1 MSKSKPDFNQEAMN
15 VTEMEDMKDMKDM
28 ENTKDIT
35 MEASASETN
44 AYQLTEDEQ
53 RVCNEIFNKLIDVIN
68 SFTETENRILDLY
81 YGSGNNRKHSVE
93 ELVEKFDITAERI
106 AQMDESVSQV
116 FRPYQNDERYK
127 HLFNAEC

>member
-15 VTEMEDMKDMKDM
+15 VKEIEDMKD
-28 ENTKDIT
+28 TKDIT

-81 YGSGNNRKHSVE
+81 YGSENNRKHSVE

>member
-1 MSKSKPDFNQEAMN
+1 
-15 VTEMEDMKDMKDM
+15 MKDMKEM
-28 ENTKDIT
+28 ENMKDIN
-35 MEASASETN
+35 MEVSASETN
-44 AYQLTEDEQ
+44 AYQLKEDEQ
-53 RVCNEIFNKLIDVIN
+53 RVVNEIFNKLMDVVN

-106 AQMDESVSQV
+106 VEMDESISQV

-127 HLFNAEC
+127 HLFNAE

>member
-15 VTEMEDMKDMKDM
+15 VKEIEDMKD
-28 ENTKDIT
+28 TKDIT

-81 YGSGNNRKHSVE
+81 YGSENNRKHSVE

-106 AQMDESVSQV
+106 AQMDESVSQG